1 MLRDRRLALNTLI
14 VIIAMAAD
22 KGLAVVRDSAV
33 LQRFGA
39 GYEYDAFTAAIQGP
53 ELLFTLIA
61 GGALAAAFIPVLSE
75 YLTGQSPEES
85 WRVASAVL
93 NVVVLVL
100 LSLGLVAGIFAEA
113 VSARWLVPDFPPDK
127 QALTARLLRIVLVQT
142 FIFGAGGVLVGVLHA
157 HQHFFLPAI
166 APIFYNLGQIFGV
179 LVLAPRM
186 GIAGLTWGM
195 TLGAAGYLLIQMPM
209 LFRLKARYFPT
220 LGLRLDGVRRIGV
233 LMGPRLV
240 SLGLVE
246 LADVFFVR
254 LGSRL
259 PDGHIS
265 AYFWGWRLMQFP
277 ETLFGTAIAQV
288 SFPTFAELAST
299 GDRGELQD
307 KANAV
312 LRVILTLTIP
322 SAAGLI
328 LLGRPALLLIGGALD
343 EQAIGWVHAALV
355 IFSVR
360 LVGEALLEIG
370 ARLFYAQQD
379 TVTPMVAAGLG
390 QGISIGL
397 AYLLIER
404 YGVQG
409 LAIATTVGFWLQ
421 SSLLLALAQRKLP
434 GLLNRGLFL
443 SAGRALVGTLLL
455 SLAISGALVAFP
467 PGNGRLRTT
476 LAAGVAGAAGAA
488 VYLLVLWLLRSPEL
502 QAIPRLL
509 GARRRAVPEAGG
521 DSL

>member
-1 MLRDRRLALNTLI
+1 MRDRRLALNTLV

-22 KGLAVVRDSAV
+22 KGLAVVRYLAV
-33 LQRFGA
+33 GQRFGA

-61 GGALAAAFIPVLSE
+61 GGALAAAFIPVLAE
-75 YLTGQSPEES
+75 YLTDQSLEES

-100 LSLGLVAGIFAEA
+100 LVLGLAGGIFAEA

-127 QALTARLLRIVLVQT
+127 QALTAKLLRIILIQT

-179 LVLAPRM
+179 IFLAPRM

-195 TLGAAGYLLIQMPM
+195 ALGAVGYLLIQTPM
-209 LFRLKARYFPT
+209 LFKLKARYFPT
-220 LGLRLDGVRRIGV
+220 LGLRLDGVRRIGR
-233 LMGPRLV
+233 LMLPRLV
-240 SLGLVE
+240 TLGLVE
-246 LADVFFVR
+246 LADVLFVR

-259 PDGHIS
+259 PDGHVS
-265 AYFWGWRLMQFP
+265 AYFWGWQLMQFP
-277 ETLFGTAIAQV
+277 ETLFGTAIALV
-288 SFPTFAELAST
+288 AFPTLAKLAST
-299 GDRGELQD
+299 GDRGGLRE
-307 KANAV
+307 KANAA

-328 LLGRPALLLIGGALD
+328 LLGRPALLLVGGALD

-379 TVTPMVAAGLG
+379 TLTPMVAAGLG
-390 QGISIGL
+390 QGVSIGL
-397 AYLLIER
+397 AYALIEG
-404 YGVQG
+404 YGFRG

-421 SSLLLALAQRKLP
+421 SSLLLALAQRKLR
-434 GLLNRGLFL
+434 GLLNRGLLL
-443 SAGRALVGTLLL
+443 SAGRALVGTSLL
-455 SLAISGALVAFP
+455 SLAITSALTALPV
-467 PGNGRLRTT
+467 GGGRLRTA
-476 LAAGVAGAAGAA
+476 LAAGVAGAAGVM
-488 VYLLVLWLLRSPEL
+488 VYGLTLLLLRSPEL
-502 QAIPRLL
+502 RAIPRLL
-509 GARRRAVPEAGG
+509 RSGRGATAKPGEG
-521 DSL
+521 ST

>member
-1 MLRDRRLALNTLI
+1 MRDRRLALNTLI
-14 VIIAMAAD
+14 VIIAFAAD
-22 KGLAVVRDSAV
+22 KGLAVVRDWAIGR
-33 LQRFGA
+33 RFGA
-39 GYEYDAFTAAIQGP
+39 GYEYDAFTAAIQAP

-61 GGALAAAFIPVLSE
+61 GGALVAAFIPVLSE

-100 LSLGLVAGIFAEA
+100 LVLGLVVGIWAETI
-113 VSARWLVPDFPPDK
+113 SARWLVPEFPPDK
-127 QALTARLLRIVLVQT
+127 QALTAKLLRIVLVQT

-195 TLGAAGYLLIQMPM
+195 ALGAAGFLLIQTPM
-209 LFRLKARYFPT
+209 LFKLQARYFPS
-220 LGLRLDGVRRIGV
+220 LGLRLDGVRRIGL
-233 LMGPRLV
+233 LMLPRLV

-288 SFPTFAELAST
+288 AFPTLAELAST
-299 GDRGELQD
+299 GDRGGLRD
-307 KANAV
+307 KANAA

-328 LLGRPALLLIGGALD
+328 LLGRPALLLIGGAFD

-379 TVTPMVAAGLG
+379 TLTPMVAAGLG
-390 QGISIGL
+390 QGVSIGL
-397 AYLLIER
+397 AYVLIER
-404 YGVQG
+404 YGFRG
-409 LAIATTVGFWLQ
+409 LAIATTVGFWLE
-421 SSLLLALAQRKLP
+421 SSLLLALAQRRLR
-434 GLLNRGLFL
+434 GLLNRELFL
-443 SAGRALVGTLLL
+443 SAGRALVGTCLL
-455 SLAISGALVAFP
+455 SLAISGVLAAFP
-467 PGNGRLRTT
+467 VEDGRLRTA
-476 LAAGVAGAAGAA
+476 LAAGVAGAAGVT
-488 VYLLVLWLLRSPEL
+488 VYLLALLLLRSPEL
-502 QAIPRLL
+502 GAVPGLL
-509 GARRRAVPEAGG
+509 RSGRRAVVESAN
-521 DSL
+521 DST

>member
-1 MLRDRRLALNTLI
+1 MRDRRLALNTLI
-14 VIIAMAAD
+14 VVIAFAAD
-22 KGLAVVRDSAV
+22 KALAVLRDWAIGR
-33 LQRFGA
+33 RFGA

-61 GGALAAAFIPVLSE
+61 GGALVAAFIPVLSE

-93 NVVVLVL
+93 NIVVVVLLVI
-100 LSLGLVAGIFAEA
+100 GLIAGMWAEA
-113 VSARWLVPDFPPDK
+113 ISARWLVPEFPPDK
-127 QALTARLLRIVLVQT
+127 QALTAKLLRIVLVQT
-142 FIFGAGGVLVGVLHA
+142 FIFGAGGVCVGVLHA

-179 LVLAPRM
+179 LFLAPRM

-195 TLGAAGYLLIQMPM
+195 ALGAAGYLLIQTPM
-209 LFRLKARYFPT
+209 LVKLGARYFPT
-220 LGLRLDGVRRIGV
+220 LGLQLEGVRRIGW
-233 LMGPRLV
+233 LMLPRLV

-246 LADVFFVR
+246 LADIFFVR

-299 GDRGELQD
+299 GDRGGLRD
-307 KANAV
+307 KANAA

-322 SAAGLI
+322 SAAGLV
-328 LLGRPALLLIGGALD
+328 LLGRPALLLVGGAFD

-390 QGISIGL
+390 QGVSIGL
-397 AYLLIER
+397 AYALIGP
-404 YGVQG
+404 YGFRG
-409 LAIATTVGFWLQ
+409 LAIATTVGFWLE
-421 SSLLLALAQRKLP
+421 SSLLLALAQRRLP

-443 SAGRALVGTLLL
+443 CAGRALIGTSLL
-455 SLAISGALVAFP
+455 SLAISGALAALPV
-467 PGNGRLRTT
+467 GDGRLRTA
-476 LAAGVAGAAGAA
+476 LAAGVAGAAGVT
-488 VYLLVLWLLRSPEL
+488 VYLLALWLLRSPEL
-502 QAIPRLL
+502 GAIPRLL
-509 GARRRAVPEAGG
+509 RSGRRAMADSGG
-521 DSL
+521 DGL